1 MRLMLQA
8 SILAAVTA
16 GVLAMPLSPVHAQA
30 DFYKG
35 KTIAIVI
42 GAKTGS
48 LAVAAQVVG
57 RHLGKHIPGNPT
69 VINRQMP
76 GGAHLNA
83 TNHIFNVAEADGLT
97 ILAAN
102 PNVAMGQLAKLPNVR
117 FDANKF
123 IWLGSSG
130 PDGSMFAIRA
140 IAAVQDL
147 PGDAETSGKEFVAG
161 TTGPGSNAHD
171 MPLLLKEFAG
181 LSKMR
186 LVAGYAANSDILLAV
201 ERGESDAYSA
211 LATTIQLA
219 VDRGA
224 VRPLVR
230 TRTPVPGWNHLP
242 TDESLAT
249 NDTGRALM
257 AIRGIPQSIG
267 RAFAVRPGTPPERVA
282 MLRDALAKTLKD
294 PEFLAEAKKAK
305 IDMEYISA
313 DVVTKSFA
321 DLLNQ
326 PPQVLDAMNKYLKV
340 GE

>member
-1 MRLMLQA
+1 MRFTSQA
-8 SILAAVTA
+8 SVLAALVA
-16 GVLAMPLSPVHAQA
+16 GLMAIPAPAFAQA

-35 KTIAIVI
+35 KTVSIVI

-48 LAVAAQVVG
+48 LAVAAQLVG

-117 FDANKF
+117 FDVSKF

-140 IAAVQDL
+140 SL
-147 PGDAETSGKEFVAG
+147 PYKTFQEMRDSGKEFVAG

-181 LSKMR
+181 FSKLR

-201 ERGESDAYSA
+201 ERGESDSYSA

-230 TRTPVPGWNHLP
+230 SRTPVPGWNQLP

-249 NDTGRALM
+249 NDTGRSLM

-267 RAFAVRPGTPPERVA
+267 RAFAVRPGTPADRVA
-282 MLRDALAKTLKD
+282 MLREALAKTLAD
-294 PEFLAEAKKAK
+294 PAFIEESTKAK
-305 IDMEYISA
+305 IHMEYISA
-313 DVVTKSFA
+313 ENVTKWFG

-326 PPQVLDAMNKYLKV
+326 SPQVLDAMNKYLKV

>member
-1 MRLMLQA
+1 MRLTSQA
-8 SILAAVTA
+8 SVLAALVA
-16 GVLAMPLSPVHAQA
+16 GVLAIPAPALAQA

-35 KTIAIVI
+35 KTVSIVI

-48 LAVAAQVVG
+48 LAVAAQLVG
-57 RHLGKHIPGNPT
+57 RHLGKYIPGNPT

-83 TNHIFNVAEADGLT
+83 TNHIFNVAEADGLS

-130 PDGSMFAIRA
+130 PDGVMFAIRA
-140 IAAVQDL
+140 DL
-147 PGDAETSGKEFVAG
+147 PYKTFQEMRDSGKEFVAG

-181 LSKMR
+181 FSKMR

-201 ERGESDAYSA
+201 ERKESDAYSA

-230 TRTPVPGWNHLP
+230 TRTPVPGWNQLP

-282 MLRDALAKTLKD
+282 ILRAALAKTLKD
-294 PEFLAEAKKAK
+294 PELLAEAKKAK
-305 IDMEYISA
+305 INIQAISDA
-313 DVVTKSFA
+313 DVTKWFGE
-321 DLLNQ
+321 LLNQ
-326 PPQVLDAMNKYLKV
+326 PPQVLAAMNKYLKV

>member
-1 MRLMLQA
+1 MRLVLQA
-8 SILAAVTA
+8 SVLVGLIA
-16 GVLAMPLSPVHAQA
+16 GVASMPMSPARAQA

-35 KTIAIVI
+35 KTVSIVI

-48 LAVAAQVVG
+48 LAVAAQLVG

-117 FDANKF
+117 FDAGKF

-140 IAAVQDL
+140 SL
-147 PGDAETSGKEFVAG
+147 PFKTFQEMKASGQEFVAG

-181 LSKMR
+181 LNIR

-201 ERGESDAYSA
+201 ERGESDSYSA

-230 TRTPVPGWNHLP
+230 SRTPVPGWNQLP

-267 RAFAVRPGTPPERVA
+267 RAFAVRPGTPDDRVA
-282 MLRDALAKTLKD
+282 MLREALAKTLND
-294 PEFLAEAKKAK
+294 PALIEEAKKAK
-305 IDMEYISA
+305 IHMEHISA
-313 DVVTKSFA
+313 ENVTKWFG

>member
-8 SILAAVTA
+8 GVVASVI
-16 GVLAMPLSPVHAQA
+16 GVLAMPSTQARAQA

-35 KTIAIVI
+35 KTVSIVI

-48 LAVAAQVVG
+48 LFIAAQLVG
-57 RHLGKHIPGNPT
+57 RHLGKHIPGNPA
-69 VINRQMP
+69 VITRQMP

-83 TNHIFNVAEADGLT
+83 TNHIFNVAEPDGLT

-102 PNVAMGQLAKLPNVR
+102 PNVAMGQLAKLPNIR
-117 FDANKF
+117 FDAAKF

-140 IAAVQDL
+140 SL
-147 PGDAETSGKEFVAG
+147 PFKTFQEMRDSGKEFVAG

-181 LSKMR
+181 LKIR

-230 TRTPVPGWNHLP
+230 SRTPVPGWNQLP

-249 NDTGRALM
+249 NDTGRSLM

-267 RAFAVRPGTPPERVA
+267 RAFAVRPGTPPDRVA
-282 MLRDALAKTLKD
+282 MLKEAIAKTIKD
-294 PEFLAEAKKAK
+294 PAFLAEAEKAK
-305 IDMEYISA
+305 INMEYISA
-313 DVVTKSFA
+313 DEVTKMFA
-321 DLLNQ
+321 ELLNQ
-326 PPQVLDAMNKYLKV
+326 PPRVLEAMNKYLKV

>member
-8 SILAAVTA
+8 SVLAGVTA
-16 GVLAMPLSPVHAQA
+16 GVLAMPLSPAHAQA

-48 LAVAAQVVG
+48 LAVAAQLVG

-69 VINRQMP
+69 IINRQMP

-83 TNHIFNVAEADGLT
+83 TNNIFNVADADGLS

-117 FDANKF
+117 FDISKF

-140 IAAVQDL
+140 SL
-147 PGDAETSGKEFVAG
+147 PFKTFQEMRDSGQEFVAG

-181 LSKMR
+181 LTKLR

-201 ERGESDAYSA
+201 ERKESDAYSA

-230 TRTPVPGWNHLP
+230 SRTPVPGWNHLP

-267 RAFAVRPGTPPERVA
+267 RAFAVRPGTPADRVA
-282 MLRDALAKTLKD
+282 MLREALAKTLKD
-294 PEFLAEAKKAK
+294 PAFIEEATKAK
-305 IDMEYISA
+305 IHMEYISA
-313 DVVTKSFA
+313 ENVTKWFG

-326 PPQVLDAMNKYLKV
+326 PPQVLEAMNKYLKV

>member
-1 MRLMLQA
+1 MKVILQA
-8 SILAAVTA
+8 STIA
-16 GVLAMPLSPVHAQA
+16 GVVLGVLSVPSAPALAQA

-35 KTIAIVI
+35 KTVSVVI

-48 LAVAAQVVG
+48 LAVAAQLVG

-97 ILAAN
+97 VLAAN

-117 FDANKF
+117 FDASKF

-130 PDGSMFAIRA
+130 PDGSMFSIRST
-140 IAAVQDL
+140 L
-147 PGDAETSGKEFVAG
+147 PYKTFQEMRDSGQEFVAG

-181 LSKMR
+181 LKLR
-186 LVAGYAANSDILLAV
+186 LVSGYAANSDILLAV
-201 ERGESDAYSA
+201 ERKEADAYSA

-230 TRTPVPGWNHLP
+230 SRTPVKGWNHLP

-267 RAFAVRPGTPPERVA
+267 RAFAVRPGTPDDRVA
-282 MLRDALAKTLKD
+282 MLREGLAKTLKD
-294 PEFLAEAKKAK
+294 PQFLAEAEKAK
-305 IDMEYISA
+305 IEMDYISSEQ
-313 DVVTKSFA
+313 VTQWFNE
-321 DLLNQ
+321 LLNQ
-326 PPQVLDAMNKYLKV
+326 PPKVIEAMNHYIKV

>member
-1 MRLMLQA
+1 MMRLLSQPA
-8 SILAAVTA
+8 ALAGAVTIA
-16 GVLAMPLSPVHAQA
+16 LAMAHSPAYAQA

-35 KTIAIVI
+35 KTIQIVI

-48 LAVAAQVVG
+48 LAVAAQIVG
-57 RHLGKHIPGNPT
+57 RHLGKYIPGNPT

-83 TNHIFNVAEADGLT
+83 TNHIFNVAEADGLS

-117 FDANKF
+117 FDANKY

-130 PDGSMFAIRA
+130 PDGVMFSIRA
-140 IAAVQDL
+140 DL
-147 PGDAETSGKEFVAG
+147 PFKTFKEMKDSGKEFIAG

-181 LSKMR
+181 LKLR
-186 LVAGYAANSDILLAV
+186 LVSGYAANSDIVLAV
-201 ERGESDAYSA
+201 ERKEADVYSA

-219 VDRGA
+219 TDRGA
-224 VRPLVR
+224 VRPIVR

-242 TDESLAT
+242 TDESLAA
-249 NDTGRALM
+249 NDLGRSLM
-257 AIRGIPQSIG
+257 SLRGIPQSIG

-282 MLRDALAKTLKD
+282 MLREALAKALTD
-294 PEFLAEAKKAK
+294 PALVEEAKKAK
-305 IDMEYISA
+305 INISPISA
-313 DVVTKSFA
+313 DAVTKMFA
-321 DLLNQ
+321 ELLNQ
-326 PPQVLDAMNKYLKV
+326 PQPVLDAMHKYLKP
-340 GE
+340 GEG

>member
-1 MRLMLQA
+1 MRLLSQA
-8 SILAAVTA
+8 T
-16 GVLAMPLSPVHAQA
+16 VLAGAIAGMLALPLAPAHAQA

-35 KTIAIVI
+35 KTISVVI

-48 LAVAAQVVG
+48 LFIAAQLVG

-69 VINRQMP
+69 VITRQMP

-83 TNHIFNVAEADGLT
+83 TNNIFNVAEADGLS

-117 FDANKF
+117 FDVSKF

-130 PDGSMFAIRA
+130 PDGSMFSIRA
-140 IAAVQDL
+140 SL
-147 PGDAETSGKEFVAG
+147 PFKTFQEMRDSGKEFVAG

-181 LSKMR
+181 LKIR

-201 ERGESDAYSA
+201 ERQEADAYSA

-230 TRTPVPGWNHLP
+230 SRTPVKGWNHLP

-249 NDTGRALM
+249 NDTGRSLM

-267 RAFAVRPGTPPERVA
+267 RAFAVRPGTPDDRVA
-282 MLRDALAKTLKD
+282 MLREGIAKTLKD
-294 PEFLAEAKKAK
+294 PVFLAEAEKAK
-305 IDMEYISA
+305 VEMEYISA
-313 DVVTKSFA
+313 EQVTKWFGE
-321 DLLNQ
+321 LLNQ
-326 PPQVLDAMNKYLKV
+326 PPKVLEAMNQYLKV

>member
-1 MRLMLQA
+1 MRLMSQA
-8 SILAAVTA
+8 SVLAGVIA
-16 GVLAMPLSPVHAQA
+16 GVLAMPPSPAHAQA

-35 KTIAIVI
+35 KTISIVI
-42 GAKTGS
+42 GAKTGN

-57 RHLGKHIPGNPT
+57 RYLGKYIPGNPN

-97 ILAAN
+97 ILANN

-130 PDGSMFAIRA
+130 PDGVMFAIRA
-140 IAAVQDL
+140 DL
-147 PGDAETSGKEFVAG
+147 PYKTFQEMRDSGKDFVAG

-181 LSKMR
+181 FSKLR
-186 LVAGYAANSDILLAV
+186 LVAGYSANSDILLAV
-201 ERGESDAYSA
+201 ERKESDAYSA
-211 LATTIQLA
+211 FASTVQTA

-230 TRTPVPGWNHLP
+230 TRTQVPGWNHLP
-242 TDESLAT
+242 TDESLAQ
-249 NDTGRALM
+249 NDIGRSLM
-257 AIRGIPQSIG
+257 SLRGIPQSIG

-282 MLRDALAKTLKD
+282 MLREALAKALKD
-294 PEFLAEAKKAK
+294 PALIAEAKKAK
-305 IDMEYISA
+305 INIVAISA
-313 DVVTKSFA
+313 DTVTKSFA
-321 DLLNQ
+321 ELLNQ
-326 PPQVLDAMNKYLKV
+326 PAPVLAAMNKYLKV

>member
-1 MRLMLQA
+1 MSQ
-8 SILAAVTA
+8 A
-16 GVLAMPLSPVHAQA
+16 GVLAGVVAIALATPLSPAHAQA

-48 LAVAAQVVG
+48 LAVAAQIVG
-57 RHLGKHIPGNPT
+57 RHLGKYIPGNPT

-83 TNHIFNVAEADGLT
+83 TNHIFNVAEADGLS

-130 PDGSMFAIRA
+130 PDGVMFSIRA
-140 IAAVQDL
+140 SL
-147 PGDAETSGKEFVAG
+147 PFKTFKEMKDSGQEFVAG

-181 LSKMR
+181 LKLR
-186 LVAGYAANSDILLAV
+186 LVAGYAANSDIVLAV
-201 ERGESDAYSA
+201 ERKEADVYSA

-219 VDRGA
+219 TDRGA
-224 VRPLVR
+224 VRPIVR

-249 NDTGRALM
+249 SDLGRSLM
-257 AIRGIPQSIG
+257 SLRGIPQSIG

-282 MLRDALAKTLKD
+282 MLREALAKALTD
-294 PEFLAEAKKAK
+294 PALIEEAKKAK
-305 IDMEYISA
+305 INITPISA
-313 DVVTKSFA
+313 DAVTKMFGE
-321 DLLNQ
+321 LLNQ
-326 PPQVLDAMNKYLKV
+326 PQPVLDAMNKYLKP
-340 GE
+340 GEG

>member
-1 MRLMLQA
+1 MRLVSQA
-8 SILAAVTA
+8 TVLAGVAAVVMA
-16 GVLAMPLSPVHAQA
+16 IPLSQARAQA

-35 KTIAIVI
+35 KTVSIVI

-48 LAVAAQVVG
+48 LAVAAQLVG

-83 TNHIFNVAEADGLT
+83 TNHIFNVADADGLT
-97 ILAAN
+97 VLAAN
-102 PNVAMGQLAKLPNVR
+102 PNVAMGQLARLPNIR
-117 FDANKF
+117 FDAAKF

-130 PDGSMFAIRA
+130 PDGSMFSIRTA
-140 IAAVQDL
+140 L
-147 PGDAETSGKEFVAG
+147 PFKTFQEMRDSGQEFVAG

-181 LSKMR
+181 LKIR

-201 ERGESDAYSA
+201 ERGEADAYSA

-230 TRTPVPGWNHLP
+230 SRTPVKGWNHLP
-242 TDESLAT
+242 TDESLST

-267 RAFAVRPGTPPERVA
+267 RAFAVRPGTPDDRVA
-282 MLRDALAKTLKD
+282 MLREGLAKTLKD
-294 PEFLAEAKKAK
+294 PALLAEAEKAK
-305 IDMEYISA
+305 IEMEFISPEQ
-313 DVVTKSFA
+313 VTKWFGE
-321 DLLNQ
+321 LLNQ
-326 PPQVLDAMNKYLKV
+326 PPPVLDAMNKYLKV

>member
-1 MRLMLQA
+1 MRRILQA
-8 SILAAVTA
+8 SVL
-16 GVLAMPLSPVHAQA
+16 VLAGMLLLSPAQA
-30 DFYKG
+30 QGDFFKG
-35 KTIAIVI
+35 KTISVMI

-48 LAVAAQVVG
+48 LAVAGQIVAH
-57 RHLGKHIPGNPT
+57 HLSKHIPGNPT
-69 VINRQMP
+69 VIFKQMP

-83 TNHIFNVAEADGLT
+83 TNYIYNVADADGLT

-102 PNVAMGQLAKLPNVR
+102 PNVAMGQLAKLQNIR
-117 FDANKF
+117 FDATKL

-130 PDGSMFAIRA
+130 PDGSMFAIRTS
-140 IAAVQDL
+140 L
-147 PGDAETSGKEFVAG
+147 PYKTFQELRDSGQEIVIG

-181 LSKMR
+181 LKAR

-201 ERGESDAYSA
+201 ERKESDGYSA

-230 TRTPVPGWNHLP
+230 SRTPVPGWNQLP

-249 NDTGRALM
+249 SDIGRSLM

-267 RAFAVRPGTPPERVA
+267 RAFAVRPGTPADRVA
-282 MLRDALAKTLKD
+282 ILRDALAKTIAD
-294 PEFLAEAKKAK
+294 PALQAEAQKAK
-305 IDMEYISA
+305 IEMTHISA
-313 DVVTKSFA
+313 DDVTKWFG

-326 PPQVLDAMNKYLKV
+326 PPQVVEAMNKYLKI

>member
-8 SILAAVTA
+8 GVVAGVI
-16 GVLAMPLSPVHAQA
+16 GVLAMPSTQARAQA

-35 KTIAIVI
+35 KTVSIVI

-48 LAVAAQVVG
+48 LFIAAQLVG

-69 VINRQMP
+69 VITRQMP

-83 TNHIFNVAEADGLT
+83 TNNIFNVAEADGLS

-117 FDANKF
+117 FDASKF

-140 IAAVQDL
+140 AL
-147 PGDAETSGKEFVAG
+147 PFKTFQEMKDSGKEFVAG

-181 LSKMR
+181 LKIR

-201 ERGESDAYSA
+201 
-211 LATTIQLA
+211 
-219 VDRGA
+219 
-224 VRPLVR
+224 
-230 TRTPVPGWNHLP
+230 
-242 TDESLAT
+242 
-249 NDTGRALM
+249 
-257 AIRGIPQSIG
+257 RGIPHSIG
-267 RAFAVRPGTPPERVA
+267 RAFAVRPGTPPDRVA
-282 MLRDALAKTLKD
+282 MLRDAIAKTVQD
-294 PEFLAEAKKAK
+294 PAFIEEAKKAK
-305 IDMEYISA
+305 IHTEYISA
-313 DVVTKSFA
+313 DAVTKMFGE
-321 DLLNQ
+321 LLNQ
-326 PPQVLDAMNKYLKV
+326 PPQVLEAMNKYLKV

>member
-8 SILAAVTA
+8 SVLAAVTV

-35 KTIAIVI
+35 KTISIVI

-48 LAVAAQVVG
+48 LAVAAQLVG

-83 TNHIFNVAEADGLT
+83 TNNIFNVAEADGLS

-102 PNVAMGQLAKLPNVR
+102 PNVAMGQLAKLPNIR
-117 FDANKF
+117 FDVSKF

-130 PDGSMFAIRA
+130 PDGSMFSIRA
-140 IAAVQDL
+140 SL
-147 PGDAETSGKEFVAG
+147 PFKTFQEMKASGKEFVAG

-181 LSKMR
+181 LNIR

-201 ERGESDAYSA
+201 ERQEADAYSA

-230 TRTPVPGWNHLP
+230 SRTPVKGWNHLP
-242 TDESLAT
+242 TDELLAS
-249 NDTGRALM
+249 NDTGRSLM

-267 RAFAVRPGTPPERVA
+267 RAFGVRPGTPDDRVA
-282 MLRDALAKTLKD
+282 MLREGIAKTLAD
-294 PEFLAEAKKAK
+294 PAFLAEAEKAK
-305 IDMEYISA
+305 IEMEYISPEQ
-313 DVVTKSFA
+313 VTKWFGE
-321 DLLNQ
+321 LLNQ
-326 PPQVLDAMNKYLKV
+326 PPQVLEAMNKYLKV

>member
-1 MRLMLQA
+1 MRLMSQA
-8 SILAAVTA
+8 SVLAGSARRRAGDAAVA
-16 GVLAMPLSPVHAQA
+16 GAFAQA

-35 KTIAIVI
+35 KTVSIVI

-48 LAVAAQVVG
+48 LAVAAQLVG

-117 FDANKF
+117 FDAIKF

-140 IAAVQDL
+140 SL
-147 PGDAETSGKEFVAG
+147 PFKTFQEMRDSGKEFVAG

-181 LSKMR
+181 LTKLR

-230 TRTPVPGWNHLP
+230 SRTPVPGWNHLP

-249 NDTGRALM
+249 NDTGRSLM

-267 RAFAVRPGTPPERVA
+267 RAFAVRPGTPP
-282 MLRDALAKTLKD
+282 
-294 PEFLAEAKKAK
+294 
-305 IDMEYISA
+305 SA
-313 DVVTKSFA
+313 SRCCETRWPRRSTTRPSSRKPRRPRSTW
-321 DLLNQ
+321 NTSR
-326 PPQVLDAMNKYLKV
+326 PRT
-340 GE
+340 

>member
-1 MRLMLQA
+1 VNRTWIFGVLV
-8 SILAAVTA
+8 AAVTVSVA
-16 GVLAMPLSPVHAQA
+16 VTSSARAQS

-35 KTIAIVI
+35 KTVTIVI

-48 LAVAAQVVG
+48 LAVAAQIVG
-57 RHLGKHIPGNPT
+57 RHLGKHIPGNPS
-69 VINRQMP
+69 VINQQLP

-83 TNHIFNVAEADGLT
+83 TNRVFNVAEADGLT
-97 ILAAN
+97 ILANN

-117 FDANKF
+117 FDVNQF

-130 PDGSMFAIRA
+130 PDGSMFAIRTA
-140 IAAVQDL
+140 L
-147 PGDAETSGKEFVAG
+147 PYKTFEELRDSGKEIVIG

-181 LSKMR
+181 LKAR

-201 ERGESDAYSA
+201 ERGESDAYAA

-230 TRTPVPGWNHLP
+230 SRTPVPGWNQLP
-242 TDESLAT
+242 TDESLT
-249 NDTGRALM
+249 KDPTGRALM

-282 MLRDALAKTLKD
+282 MLRDAIAKTLAD
-294 PEFLAEAKKAK
+294 PALQADAKKAR
-305 IDMEYISA
+305 IEMSHISGEQVA
-313 DVVTKSFA
+313 KWFQE
-321 DLLNQ
+321 LLNQ
-326 PPQVLDAMNKYLKV
+326 PPPVLEAMNKYLKV

>member
-1 MRLMLQA
+1 VSQA
-8 SILAAVTA
+8 SVLA
-16 GVLAMPLSPVHAQA
+16 GVAAGILAMPLSPAHAQA

-42 GAKTGS
+42 GAKTGN
-48 LAVAAQVVG
+48 LAVAAQIVG
-57 RHLGKHIPGNPT
+57 RHIGKYIPGNPT

-83 TNHIFNVAEADGLT
+83 TNYIYNVAEADGLT
-97 ILAAN
+97 ILANN

-117 FDANKF
+117 FDANKY

-130 PDGSMFAIRA
+130 PDGVMFAIRA
-140 IAAVQDL
+140 GLPYKTVQEL
-147 PGDAETSGKEFVAG
+147 KASGKQFVAG

-181 LSKMR
+181 LNLR
-186 LVAGYAANSDILLAV
+186 LVAGYSANSDILLAV

-211 LATTIQLA
+211 FAATVQTA
-219 VDRGA
+219 YDRGA
-224 VRPLVR
+224 VRPLIR
-230 TRTPVPGWNHLP
+230 TRTPVPNWNHLP

-249 NDTGRALM
+249 SDIGRSLM
-257 AIRGIPQSIG
+257 SLRGIPQSIG

-282 MLRDALAKTLKD
+282 ILREAFAKALKD
-294 PEFLAEAKKAK
+294 PALIAEGKKAK
-305 IDMEYISA
+305 INFQYQSA
-313 DVVTKSFA
+313 DFVTKSFA
-321 DLLNQ
+321 ELLNQ
-326 PPQVLDAMNKYLKV
+326 PPQVLAAMHKYLKP

>member
-1 MRLMLQA
+1 MRLMVQA
-8 SILAAVTA
+8 SVLAGVTA
-16 GVLAMPLSPVHAQA
+16 GVLAMPLSLVHAQA

-35 KTIAIVI
+35 KTVSVVI

-48 LAVAAQVVG
+48 LAVASQLVA
-57 RHLGKHIPGNPT
+57 RHLSKHIPGNPT
-69 VINRQMP
+69 VIHRQMP

-102 PNVAMGQLAKLPNVR
+102 PNVAMGQLAKLQNIR

-130 PDGSMFAIRA
+130 PDGSMFSIRTT
-140 IAAVQDL
+140 L
-147 PGDAETSGKEFVAG
+147 PFKTFQEMRDSGQEFVAG

-181 LSKMR
+181 LKIR

-201 ERGESDAYSA
+201 ERQEADAYSA

-230 TRTPVPGWNHLP
+230 SRTPVKGWNHLP

-267 RAFAVRPGTPPERVA
+267 RAFAVRPGTPDDRVA
-282 MLRDALAKTLKD
+282 MLREGIEKTIKD
-294 PEFLAEAKKAK
+294 PAFLAEAEKAK
-305 IDMEYISA
+305 IEMEYISA
-313 DVVTKSFA
+313 EQVTKLFA
-321 DLLNQ
+321 ELLNQ
-326 PPQVLDAMNKYLKV
+326 PPPVLEAMNKYLKV